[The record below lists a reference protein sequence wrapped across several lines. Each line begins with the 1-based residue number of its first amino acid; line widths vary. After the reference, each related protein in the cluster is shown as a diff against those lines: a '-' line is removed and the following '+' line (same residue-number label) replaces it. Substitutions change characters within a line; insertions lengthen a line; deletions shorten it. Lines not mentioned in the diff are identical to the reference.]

1 MITWQSLVPMGP
13 SRQLFL
19 FSFMVFALYALPERL
34 TLVFLLCLIH
44 IQSPASA
51 SHHCPNHKCHFKI
64 TRKKRLIVYHRLRNK
79 TIKAP
84 APCSSRTESTE
95 ATPIPLFVKSST
107 MELPASPISHPSHPR
122 SRSPRCL
129 WCDSYGHLQDGC
141 KELADAIDT
150 GKVLYRSTRIVNAIT
165 GKEFAPRISRGGM
178 RVHLKL
184 QKVTS
189 APVSPSSFGP
199 SSFSPSSFSPSS
211 FSPPSF
217 SPSSFGPP
225 SFGPPSF
232 GPQSFGPLSL
242 SSSSVDV
249 SSSASS
255 SVTPSS
261 ITKLPAVPQTENPGT
276 VLATSYE
283 ATLSE
288 FIKELSN
295 YGINLDSMITSISTC
310 KDGTTGY
317 NITTS
322 TGREYQILEKSK
334 TYTGPRFVL
343 LRSNKA
349 SQ

>member
-64 TRKKRLIVYHRLRNK
+64 TWKKRLIVYHRLRNK

-84 APCSSRTESTE
+84 APCSLRTESTK

-107 MELPASPISHPSHPR
+107 MELPASPISHPSHPY
-122 SRSPRCL
+122 SQSPRCL

-150 GKVLYRSTRIVNAIT
+150 GKVLYRSTQIVNAIT

-189 APVSPSSFGP
+189 APVSPSSFGR
-199 SSFSPSSFSPSS
+199 SSFG
-211 FSPPSF
+211 
-217 SPSSFGPP
+217 PSSFGPP
-225 SFGPPSF
+225 SFGLSSF
-232 GPQSFGPLSL
+232 GPRSFGPRSFGPLSL

-261 ITKLPAVPQTENPGT
+261 KLPAVPQTENPGT

-349 SQ
+349 SK